1 MRTHGIFLG
10 HRRGGR
16 VVMWTPRPL
25 DQGLRHIWPGRH
37 RWGVGGVGRSGDRP
51 SQSTDPDAPLSGLGT
66 LLPAPGKDRALPR
79 DVVVHLHGA
88 PAEDLA
94 GLHRVIE
101 GHTLARADACSEGG
115 TPGCPSQ
122 AGAAE
127 EIPQAPLLGAPSDG
141 APKSRSLKTELLG
154 RGRPRSGWQEGR
166 GQEGLPGG
174 GSLELQRGA
183 ALPWAFLSAFPGVQP
198 LLFVHVPPSGF
209 WGRRELL
216 AIGPQGWVLSRYTD
230 IPPTPAPRALGMVW
244 GRI

>member
-94 GLHRVIE
+94 GLHRVVE
-101 GHTLARADACSEGG
+101 GHTLARADACSEGE

-141 APKSRSLKTELLG
+141 APKSRSLKTDLLG

-174 GSLELQRGA
+174 GSLSCRGERPYLGPFS
-183 ALPWAFLSAFPGVQP
+183 LPFPGC
-198 LLFVHVPPSGF
+198 
-209 WGRRELL
+209 
-216 AIGPQGWVLSRYTD
+216 SRYYLCMC
-230 IPPTPAPRALGMVW
+230 PLPGSGGGESCWP
-244 GRI
+244 